1 MKNKAHFINEL
12 CKLKNW
18 DSSSDNAKELE
29 NMKIVD
35 LLIAIKVATP
45 VKKEEVTETA
55 EDEAAAES
63 EAEEDESFS
72 RRAGCRY

>member
-1 MKNKAHFINEL
+1 MKNKAHFISEL

-18 DSSSDNAKELE
+18 DPVSEKAKELE

-35 LLIAIKVATP
+35 LLMAIREATP
-45 VKKEEVTETA
+45 VKKEVEN
-55 EDEAAAES
+55 EDEK
-63 EAEEDESFS
+63 EAEAEDESFS

>member
-1 MKNKAHFINEL
+1 MKNKAHFISEL

-18 DSSSDNAKELE
+18 DPTSEKAKELE

-35 LLIAIKVATP
+35 LLMAIREATP
-45 VKKEEVTETA
+45 VKKEVENENEN
-55 EDEAAAES
+55 EDEK
-63 EAEEDESFS
+63 EAEDESFS